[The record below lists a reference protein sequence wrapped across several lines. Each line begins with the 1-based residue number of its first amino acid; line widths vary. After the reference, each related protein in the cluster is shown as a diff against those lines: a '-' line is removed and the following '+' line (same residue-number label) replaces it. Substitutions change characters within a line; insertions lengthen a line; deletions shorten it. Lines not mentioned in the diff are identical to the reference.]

1 VSSNDSIGKI
11 IRVAFALCIV
21 CSVVVSTAA
30 VMLKPAQEANK
41 DLDRKRNI
49 LAAAGMLEDGK
60 SVEELF
66 AAITPRYVDLRSG
79 RFAEEVP
86 AGYEQRDAAKDAAL
100 STDLGDAD
108 IAKIGRRAHYA
119 EVYLVG
125 AGEGE
130 GGSAYDKVILPVH
143 GYGLW
148 STLYGFVALESDA
161 NTIAGLGFYE
171 HGETPGLGGEV
182 DNPRW
187 KALWPGK
194 QAYRDGDVEIA
205 PAQGRRGPRR
215 ADASGASTA
224 LRGNPDQ
231 PRRHQPDQLLAGR
244 ERLSRRSLTTCASG
258 EV

>member
-1 VSSNDSIGKI
+1 
-11 IRVAFALCIV
+11 
-21 CSVVVSTAA
+21 
-30 VMLKPAQEANK
+30 
-41 DLDRKRNI
+41 
-49 LAAAGMLEDGK
+49 
-60 SVEELF
+60 
-66 AAITPRYVDLRSG
+66 VDLRSG

-130 GGSAYDKVILPVH
+130 GGSAWDKVILPVH

-187 KALWPGK
+187 KAQWPGK

-205 PAQGRRGPRR
+205 LLKGAWTAFQRRREVARR
-215 ADASGASTA
+215 RS

-231 PRRHQPDQLLAGR
+231 PRRDQPDAVLARR
-244 ERLSRRSLTTCASG
+244 ERLWPVPRQPENGESLTCGLPRYPDQPDPAQQPDRAADPRYLQCARGDLVAQGDPGDVRGTDLRDRVLES
-258 EV
+258 VHRS

>member
-49 LAAAGMLEDGK
+49 LAAAGMLEEGK

-66 AAITPRYVDLRSG
+66 AAIEPRYVDLRSG

-86 AGYEQRDAAKDAAL
+86 AGYDQRDAAKDAAL

-119 EVYLVG
+119 EVYLVR
-125 AGEGE
+125 GEGE
-130 GGSAYDKVILPVH
+130 AAAPRQGHPAGARLRPVVDAVRF
-143 GYGLW
+143 L
-148 STLYGFVALESDA
+148 ALESDA

-187 KALWPGK
+187 KAQWPGK
-194 QAYRDGDVEIA
+194 QAYRDGEVEIA
-205 PAQGRRGPRR
+205 LLKGRGPRQR
-215 ADASGASTA
+215 RRGLARRRP
-224 LRGNPDQ
+224 LRGHPHQ
-231 PRRHQPDQLLAGR
+231 PRRDQPDA
-244 ERLSRRSLTTCASG
+244 ASG
-258 EV
+258 WARAASARS